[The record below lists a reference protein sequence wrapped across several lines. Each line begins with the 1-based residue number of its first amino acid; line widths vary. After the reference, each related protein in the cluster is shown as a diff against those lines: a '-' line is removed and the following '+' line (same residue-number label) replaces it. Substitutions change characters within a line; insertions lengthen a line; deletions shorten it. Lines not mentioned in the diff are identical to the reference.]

1 MKLDIIW
8 SRKAALGY
16 SKILQYLD
24 EEWTEREVK
33 NFENEVNQ
41 FLKKLSTHPSILKG
55 SKDTNLRRGPINK
68 LTMLTYRVDEKKN
81 QLQLIN
87 IRGARQKPMF

>member
-8 SRKAALGY
+8 SKKAALGY
-16 SKILQYLD
+16 SEILQYLD
-24 EEWTEREVK
+24 KEWTEREVK
-33 NFENEVNQ
+33 NFEIEVNQ
-41 FLKKLSTHPSILKG
+41 FLNKLSKYPSILKG
-55 SKDTNLRRGPINK
+55 SKKTNLRRGPINK

-87 IRGARQKPMF
+87 IRGARQQPLL